1 AIPSEARLQDRIER
15 SSVRASFIGLPV
27 LRHTGR
33 RGRECRGMQFLR
45 AKSCGEGAHAATR
58 PMLTPEERSLIFRA
72 CWSHPVVRC
81 SRCDGAFRMTEL
93 ATDLFRG
100 LSHLCRN
107 CLVDLTESVREH
119 LISCAEAT
127 RLDAENV
134 RAKARALHEKRAL
147 PSARRLNDFMMRPA
161 LLEPKPRRR
170 ARRKPKSRRLA
181 SGMTSFR
188 THTAEERRWK
198 SSRSLNPKTV
208 GAGRFGTEV

>member
-1 AIPSEARLQDRIER
+1 
-15 SSVRASFIGLPV
+15 
-27 LRHTGR
+27 
-33 RGRECRGMQFLR
+33 
-45 AKSCGEGAHAATR
+45 
-58 PMLTPEERSLIFRA
+58 
-72 CWSHPVVRC
+72 
-81 SRCDGAFRMTEL
+81 MTEL

-134 RAKARALHEKRAL
+134 RAEARALHEKSTALRKETQRLHDAAGVARAEAEA
-147 PSARRLNDFMMRPA
+147 ARKKEAEKAAD
-161 LLEPKPRRR
+161 
-170 ARRKPKSRRLA
+170 SA
-181 SGMTSFR
+181 SGMTSSR

-208 GAGRFGTEV
+208 GAGRFGTEVRSSRDRTSGSRQRATPSRRASVGC